1 MTYQQQIIVMQY
13 ITFKNLEIS
22 LLGYWTLDQSQKF
35 ILYKQ
40 IGEKEQ
46 PKKHHVTQSI

>member
-1 MTYQQQIIVMQY
+1 MGISFQI
-13 ITFKNLEIS
+13 
-22 LLGYWTLDQSQKF
+22 DQSQKF

-40 IGEKEQ
+40 IGELEQ